1 MRMPAAEREDEL
13 NLTSMIDVVFLL
25 LIFFLVATRFDEE
38 EKLVSINLAEILQAQ
53 PLTAGAKELV
63 VNITKEGTFNVAGKD
78 YSEEQIGT
86 ILHEAAIRN
95 PGNQRVQIRADQ
107 EVQFKFPLTVI
118 GLCKREDMSYSCT
131 VLQKRF

>member
-1 MRMPAAEREDEL
+1 MRMPSAEREDEL

-38 EKLVSINLAEILQAQ
+38 EKLVSINLADILQAQ

-78 YSEEQIGT
+78 YSEEQLIA

-107 EVQFKFPLTVI
+107 EVQFRYPLTVI
-118 GLCKREDMSYSCT
+118 GVCKREDMPYSCT
-131 VLQKRF
+131 VLQTRQ

>member
-1 MRMPAAEREDEL
+1 MRMPDAEREDEL

-53 PLTAGAKELV
+53 PLSSGGKEIV
-63 VNITKEGTFNVAGKD
+63 VNIMKEGGFNIAGKD
-78 YSEEQIGT
+78 YSEEQIGA

-95 PGNQRVQIRADQ
+95 PGGQRVQIRADQ
-107 EVQFKFPLTVI
+107 EVPFKFPLTVI
-118 GLCKREDMSYSCT
+118 GMCKREEMPYSCT
-131 VLQKRF
+131 VLQKRP